1 MESLDLL
8 VNRDGGLFRLSLNR
22 GQPARA
28 VKTGA
33 ACRREVAFHGFGLK
47 KSQTVYTS
55 VLARDWVLR
64 ASYGALGNC
73 PTADR
78 ELPISP
84 VNALPVD
91 QTFLRQDGSIPR
103 FAEPAKW

>member
-22 GQPARA
+22 GQPARG

-55 VLARDWVLR
+55 VLARDWLLR
-64 ASYGALGNC
+64 ASYGALGTVRR
-73 PTADR
+73 PPAGSRFHHLTPPFP
-78 ELPISP
+78 LPLNP
-84 VNALPVD
+84 PLPPHH
-91 QTFLRQDGSIPR
+91 L
-103 FAEPAKW
+103 